1 MFYEVCSIK
10 LGDEEQLQNAAR
22 WFVKSFGYSANAYNF
37 YTIAHHAY
45 NGIHPRTVY
54 NNGPSQKFMLRQ
66 LKSIDWAVMSS
77 EARELSS
84 FADLEKKLYA
94 RREEEHVASGEL
106 LPEKHLP
113 SALSAY
119 AHMLMSGGSYAIAL
133 SYYHRA
139 YTVTPNDPILNLSI
153 AVAFAQHALKR
164 QSENRLAQIQIGASF
179 LKRYKT
185 LRENQNIRNSV
196 RKGKTKIKPT
206 YGIKDDATNDNKEVR
221 SSTIQQEVNFNE
233 GRFWHMLGL
242 MHLAIPAYERCLEA
256 GQACETNGK
265 LRHVLNGEHHN
276 LNDSSVKS
284 NNICEEGD
292 HQAENED
299 GEMLYLMNSN
309 YTREAAF
316 ALQLIYVMG
325 GDIKAAN
332 KVTEEWLVI

>member
-1 MFYEVCSIK
+1 MIYEVCSIK

-22 WFVKSFGYSANAYNF
+22 WFIKTFGYSANAYTF

-45 NGIHPRTVY
+45 SSIFPRTIY

-66 LKSIDWAVMSS
+66 LKSIDWAVMSP
-77 EARELSS
+77 EARELCS

-94 RREEEHVASGEL
+94 RREEEHVAFGEP

-119 AHMLMSGGSYAIAL
+119 AHMLMSGGSYSIAL

-139 YTVTPNDPILNLSI
+139 YMITPDDPLLNLSI

-164 QSENRLAQIQIGASF
+164 QSENRLAQIQIGISF

-185 LRENQNIRNSV
+185 LRENQDFGNLE
-196 RKGKTKIKPT
+196 RKGKTQMKNT
-206 YGIKDDATNDNKEVR
+206 YAISDDA
-221 SSTIQQEVNFNE
+221 VNGNNGLSISIIKCEIDFNE

-242 MHLAIPAYERCLEA
+242 MHLAISAYERCLEA
-256 GQACETNGK
+256 GRACETNDNTKTTVHYGPGAP
-265 LRHVLNGEHHN
+265 NN
-276 LNDSSVKS
+276 SSVKS
-284 NNICEEGD
+284 NNRCKEGN
-292 HQAENED
+292 HQAENKG
-299 GEMLYLMNSN
+299 GEKSYPIDNS

-316 ALQLIYVMG
+316 ALQFIYIMG
-325 GDIKAAN
+325 GDLPAAN
-332 KVTEEWLVI
+332 KITEEWLFI